1 MKKEDLLNIG
11 VAEETVA
18 KIIELAKADLE
29 GYVPKTRLDEV
40 IKDRDALKT
49 QIADRDK
56 QLEALKKID
65 AEGLQA
71 EIERLQTENT
81 TTKQQYE
88 SEISKMKLDSAIRDA
103 LRTAEARDIDMAI
116 RLMDFSEVEFD
127 KKGNL
132 TGLDEQIAALKEN
145 EFGKYL
151 FGKEQVSPAG
161 TNPAGNP
168 TPPVTKKP
176 SEMSYAELDAFMR
189 ANPGVDLSTLE

>member
-11 VAEETVA
+11 VAEESVA
-18 KIIELAKADLE
+18 KIIEMAKADLE
-29 GYVPKTRLDEV
+29 GYVPKARLDEV

-81 TTKQQYE
+81 TTKEQYE
-88 SEISKMKLDSAIRDA
+88 NEISKMKLDSAIRDT
-103 LRTAEARDIDMAI
+103 LRTAEARDIDMALKLI
-116 RLMDFSEVEFD
+116 NLSEVEFD

-145 EFGKYL
+145 EFGKNL
-151 FGKEQVSPAG
+151 FGKEQA
-161 TNPAGNP
+161 NPAGMNPAGKP

-189 ANPGVDLSTLE
+189 ANPGVDLASLE

>member
-1 MKKEDLLNIG
+1 MRKEDLLNIG
-11 VAEETVA
+11 VAEENVA

-29 GYVPKTRLDEV
+29 GFVPKARLDEV

-56 QLEALKKID
+56 QLEELKKID
-65 AEGLQA
+65 AAGLQA

-81 TTKQQYE
+81 ATKEQYE
-88 SEISKMKLDSAIRDA
+88 TEISKMKLDSAIRDT
-103 LRTAEARDIDMAI
+103 LRTAEARDIDMA
-116 RLMDFSEVEFD
+116 LKLLDLSEVEFD

-145 EFGKYL
+145 EFGKNL
-151 FGKEQVSPAG
+151 FGKEQVNPAG

-168 TPPVTKKP
+168 TPAVTKKP

-189 ANPGVDLSTLE
+189 ANPGIDLSSLE

>member
-18 KIIELAKADLE
+18 KIIELAKADLD

-71 EIERLQTENT
+71 EIERLQTENK
-81 TTKQQYE
+81 TTKEQYE
-88 SEISKMKLDSAIRDA
+88 TEISKMKLDSAIRDT
-103 LRTAEARDIDMAI
+103 LRTAEARDIEMALKLI
-116 RLMDFSEVEFD
+116 NLSEVEFD

-145 EFGKYL
+145 EFGKNL
-151 FGKEQVSPAG
+151 FGKEQA
-161 TNPAGNP
+161 NPAGMNPAGKP

>member
-1 MKKEDLLNIG
+1 MRKEDLLNIG
-11 VAEETVA
+11 VAEENVA

-29 GYVPKTRLDEV
+29 GYVPKARLDEV

-49 QIADRDK
+49 QIVDRDK

-81 TTKQQYE
+81 TTKEQYE
-88 SEISKMKLDSAIRDA
+88 SEISKMKLDSAIRDT
-103 LRTAEARDIDMAI
+103 LRTAEARNIDMALKLI
-116 RLMDFSEVEFD
+116 DLSEVGFD

-145 EFGKYL
+145 EFSKNL
-151 FGKEQVSPAG
+151 FGKEQANPFG
-161 TNPAGNP
+161 MNPAGKP
-168 TPPVTKKP
+168 TPPVVKKP

-189 ANPGVDLSTLE
+189 ANPGVDLASLE